1 MEFKVVVDP
10 KASTREQFP
19 VVRIN
24 DGDGQTISNLDVQST
39 AFGFRKLPSK
49 IAADFLLVGG
59 VIYALD
65 KLVTRSAASDG
76 WTRNLPVEIPVSD
89 PGIWSTVAEDL
100 NACISFLTGDHWRF
114 TFSQNRRQLF
124 GGSSLGATA
133 WGAAKPEAISLFSGG
148 MDSLC
153 GIIDWLEDHP
163 GKGLLL
169 AAHHDGQMHGP
180 FSDQKNMLPMI
191 RQAYP
196 NRIQATLVRVGN
208 SDTSPEITLRSRSIV
223 FIAVAVAVASGHGFE
238 GTLLLPEN
246 GTIALNIPLSP
257 SRRGSCSTRTA
268 HPFYVAGLQEILSKL
283 GLALTIHN
291 PLMGK
296 TKGEVAA
303 SCLNQSLFKATV
315 FASVSCAKRGHVVT
329 WINRN
334 ANGCGMCMPCVYRR
348 AALHKAGLDTEVYGR
363 DICKGQV
370 DFADP
375 SKSGPGDLRA
385 CMSFLRR
392 NPSPFEIQK
401 LLLANGSLEISDMN
415 ANADLIVRAFA
426 EIREL
431 FRAKATREI
440 KRMAGII

>member
-49 IAADFLLVGG
+49 IAADFLLVGN

-76 WTRNLPVEIPVSD
+76 WTRKLAVEIPVSD
-89 PGIWSTVAEDL
+89 PTIWSTVAEDL
-100 NACISFLTGDHWRF
+100 NGCISFLTGDQWRF
-114 TFSQNRRQLF
+114 RFTYNKRELF
-124 GGSSLGATA
+124 GGSSLGPAV
-133 WGAAKPEAISLFSGG
+133 WGTAKPETISLFSGG

-153 GIIDWLEDHP
+153 GVIDWLEGHP

-180 FSDQKNMLPMI
+180 FSDQKSILPMLK
-191 RQAYP
+191 QAYP
-196 NRIQATLVRVGN
+196 NRIRATLVRVGN

-223 FIAVAVAVASGHGFE
+223 FIALAVAVASGHGFE

-246 GTIALNIPLSP
+246 GTIALNVPLSP

-268 HPFYVAGLQEILSKL
+268 HPFYVSGLQRILSKL
-283 GLALTIHN
+283 GIGLTIHN

-296 TKGEVAA
+296 TKGEVAS
-303 SCLNQSLFKATV
+303 SCLNQALFKATV
-315 FASVSCAKRGHVVT
+315 FSSVSCAKRGHVVT
-329 WINRN
+329 WINRS

-348 AALHKAGLDTEVYGR
+348 AALYKAGLDTEVYGR

-370 DFADP
+370 DFADE

-392 NPSPFEIQK
+392 NPSQDEIQK
-401 LLLANGSLEISDMN
+401 LLLANGSLDVSAMD

-431 FRAKATREI
+431 FRAKATKEI
-440 KRMAGII
+440 KRMAGIV